1 MTDLPALH
9 AALLPLVG
17 EVADFLRAEFGR
29 VTAEQVELKSLNQ
42 LVSYV
47 DEEAERRLVAGLRAL
62 LPAAG
67 FLTEEGTVGLAE
79 AAEVEYRW
87 IVDPLDGTTNF
98 LHGLPCFA
106 ISVALAHGTETVLG
120 AVVDVVHGETFSGY
134 RGGEALLNGVPL
146 PRLRPV
152 PLAEALVATGLPFH
166 DFTRAGHYY
175 RALAEVA
182 RGSRGVR
189 RWGAAAIDLAYV
201 AAGRFQGFF
210 EYAMQ
215 PWDIAAGCL
224 LIELVGG
231 EVSDLDGGDVAWRGG
246 RELAAGAPG
255 VRAALVEAW
264 NAAAAQS
271 EPPAP

>member
-1 MTDLPALH
+1 MDLPALH
-9 AALLPLVG
+9 RALLPLIDG
-17 EVADFLRAEFGR
+17 VADYLRGEFAR
-29 VTAEQVELKSLNQ
+29 VSAEQVELKSLNQ

-47 DEEAERRLVAGLRAL
+47 DEEAERRLVAGLRDI
-62 LPAAG
+62 LPEAG
-67 FLTEEGTVGLAE
+67 FLTEEGTVGAD
-79 AAEVEYRW
+79 AVGEVAYRW

-106 ISVALAHGTETVLG
+106 ISVALARADETVLG
-120 AVVDVVHGETFSGY
+120 VVADVMHRETFSGY
-134 RGGEALLNGVPL
+134 RGGEALLNGEPL

-166 DFTRAGHYY
+166 DFTRATHYY
-175 RALAEVA
+175 RALEEVG

-224 LIELVGG
+224 LIELAGG
-231 EVSDLDGGDVAWRGG
+231 EVSDLDGGDRAWRRGS
-246 RELAAGAPG
+246 ELAAGAPG

-264 NAAAAQS
+264 NRTARG
-271 EPPAP
+271 